1 MSGCFNNCDQMKM
14 YQSALEV
21 RGRCWSLFD
30 NVGKEGLQRVSRGF
44 HEPLTLCAK
53 YSIYIMDTFFFENC

>member
-1 MSGCFNNCDQMKM
+1 MKM